1 MHRETVRR
9 AILWVGGFFGIWL
22 FFKYLLPIGLPFGF
36 GLILA
41 LAAEPAVRAGTQLL
55 RLPRWAATG
64 LGVTLTLVLLVT
76 MIGILGAV
84 AVKELRVLAGRLP
97 DLQVTAEET
106 VDRLRLFLERAA
118 SHAPQGVRP
127 LVDRSVARLFTSG
140 TALMEQAAVRLPK
153 AISAV
158 LSWVPDGALGVGTG
172 ILSGFMLSARLPK
185 LKPAIARRVPEE
197 LRTKLLPVLRRSK
210 EALWGWVRAQLK
222 LAVITYG
229 IVTVGFLLLRVPF
242 APLWAAGVALVDAV
256 PLLGTGTVLLPWALV
271 SLVQREHLRSI
282 GLLCIY
288 GTTFFTRTVLEPKLV
303 GRQLGI
309 DPLVTLIFLYLGYK
323 FWGLFGMLVA
333 PMLAVAIT
341 AVGRERQDS
350 PTEVA
355 NEAQKKA

>member
-1 MHRETVRR
+1 MVVFQISFAYRSAFRV
-9 AILWVGGFFGIWL
+9 WFDFGI
-22 FFKYLLPIGLPFGF
+22 GG
-36 GLILA
+36 
-41 LAAEPAVRAGTQLL
+41 RAGGTRRHTASKTASLGCH
-55 RLPRWAATG
+55 RLGRYIDA
-64 LGVTLTLVLLVT
+64 
-76 MIGILGAV
+76 GAV
-84 AVKELRVLAGRLP
+84 SDLAGRLP
-97 DLQVTAEET
+97 DLQVTATET
-106 VDRLRLFLERAA
+106 VGRLRLFLERVA

-222 LAVITYG
+222 LTAITYG

-288 GTTFFTRTVLEPKLV
+288 GTTFFTRTVLEPRLV

-333 PMLAVAIT
+333 PMLVVAIT
-341 AVGRERQDS
+341 AVGREKRHRRSAAGGPWLRPHLSQRD
-350 PTEVA
+350 PLHTGPFR
-355 NEAQKKA
+355 